1 MWEKWMYFNHKII
14 KFDMLVIG
22 LILLLNLSAT
32 HLQPHGE
39 S

>member
-1 MWEKWMYFNHKII
+1 MYFDHKIM
-14 KFDMLVIG
+14 KFAMLVIG
-22 LILLLNLSAT
+22 LILLLNLSAM